1 MHGRAPSTLISPSHD
16 EGDCQAANAAS
27 RLAAVGYRIEIAVSA
42 LDRNYKRSI
51 RLPLTGR
58 CYQRGS
64 SNEHLVSQPPAV
76 MQARDARKTPCLS
89 TGKAQE
95 HAVFGLMAGSLRQ
108 DTVRQAAFCGCKA
121 KWHRFICWVY
131 VR

>member
-1 MHGRAPSTLISPSHD
+1 MHGRAPSTVISPSPD
-16 EGDCQAANAAS
+16 EGDCQATNAAS

-51 RLPLTGR
+51 RLPLTRR

-76 MQARDARKTPCLS
+76 MRARDARKNTMPEH
-89 TGKAQE
+89 GKS
-95 HAVFGLMAGSLRQ
+95 AGARRLWAHGGQPEARYCAAGGVLR
-108 DTVRQAAFCGCKA
+108 CKA